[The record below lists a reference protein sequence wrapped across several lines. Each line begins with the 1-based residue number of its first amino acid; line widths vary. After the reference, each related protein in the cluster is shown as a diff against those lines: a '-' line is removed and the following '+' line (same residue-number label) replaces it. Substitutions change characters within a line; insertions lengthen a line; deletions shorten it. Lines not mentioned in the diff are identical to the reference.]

1 MKAAVLHALGERPR
15 YEEVPDLVVSDGD
28 VRIAVTACPL
38 TNFDRAQAAGTHYS
52 SGHVSLPAV
61 CGDIA
66 AGVLDDG
73 GHVLFGSASGT
84 MAEFAVT
91 KAAWTS
97 PIPPGIDDAVAA
109 VVHNPGLSAGLALA
123 WRANLQPGEAVLV
136 MGGTGVTGQVAI
148 QLAKQLGAGRVVASG
163 RNPERLASLLQL
175 GADAVIQLDRSDDE
189 VRHELRDQAGES
201 GYDVVLDY
209 LWGHPT
215 ELLLDALG
223 GGHDMA
229 LRFERTR
236 LLQVGV
242 MAGATIALPAEVLRS
257 TGLEVMGSGSG
268 TVPPADLIVSELQH
282 LMTLLADGR
291 LRVEVNRL
299 PLADVEDVWDR
310 DQAGRR
316 TVLIP

>member
-1 MKAAVLHALGERPR
+1 VKAAVLHALGERPR
-15 YEEVPDLVVSDGD
+15 YEDVGDVVVGDGD
-28 VRIAVTACPL
+28 VRVAVTACPL

-52 SGHVSLPAV
+52 SAHVSLPAV
-61 CGDIA
+61 CGGIA

-73 GHVLFGSASGT
+73 RHVLFGSAGGT

-91 KAAWTS
+91 KPAWCS
-97 PIPPGIDDAVAA
+97 PIRAGIDDAVAA
-109 VVHNPGLSAGLALA
+109 AVHNPGLSAVVALA
-123 WRANLQPGEAVLV
+123 WRAKLQPGETVLV

-148 QLAKQLGAGRVVASG
+148 QFAKQLGAGRVVASG
-163 RNPERLASLLQL
+163 RDPERLASLLPL
-175 GADAVIQLDRSDDE
+175 GADAVIQLDRSDTE
-189 VRHELRDQAGES
+189 VRDDLRDQAGES

-229 LRFERTR
+229 LRFKRTR

-242 MAGATIALPAEVLRS
+242 MAGATVTLPAEVLRS

-268 TVPPADLIVSELQH
+268 TAPPADLIVSELDH
-282 LMTLLADGR
+282 LMTMVADGR
-291 LRVEVNRL
+291 LRMEMNRFPL
-299 PLADVEDVWDR
+299 PEVEDVWDR
-310 DQAGRR
+310 DQEGRR